1 LEFKRVYYLV
11 SLNQKF
17 KVRLKRKT
25 AFIIFLIVFLLNNL
39 ILSGQKQKPKNES
52 WYDEKPVHFGFSL
65 GFNTMDF
72 NITPSQKYYVSDSLY
87 PEVSILN
94 PGINIQI
101 VTDLRPADHLDIR
114 FLPGVSFGQRVIRF
128 YKNRVLVND
137 QQRLESSF
145 LEFPLLL
152 KYKGERLNNVRP
164 YVIGGF
170 NYRYDLAGKKEFDD
184 AKPIY
189 IRIKRPDLYYE
200 LGAGLDFYLTYFKLS
215 VEIKMSNGFSNV
227 LVKEA
232 APGHPEYYNSIEK
245 IKSQIWVLA
254 FHFE

>member
-1 LEFKRVYYLV
+1 MEIKRVYYLV
-11 SLNQKF
+11 SLNQKSQR
-17 KVRLKRKT
+17 RLKQKT
-25 AFIIFLIVFLLNNL
+25 AFIFVFAILLLNTL
-39 ILSGQKQKPKNES
+39 SLSGQKQKPKNES
-52 WYDEKPVHFGFSL
+52 WYDEKIIHFGFSL

-72 NITPSQKYYVSDSLY
+72 DITPSLKHFQTDSLY

-101 VTDLRPADHLDIR
+101 VTDFRPADRLDIR

-128 YKNRVLVND
+128 YKNRTLIND
-137 QQRLESSF
+137 QQKLESSY

-164 YVIGGF
+164 YVIGGL

-200 LGAGLDFYLTYFKLS
+200 VGAGLDFYLTYFKLS
-215 VEIKMSNGFSNV
+215 IELKMSNGLGDI
-227 LVKEA
+227 LVKQA
-232 APGHPEYYNSIEK
+232 APGHPQYYNAIDK